1 AWSNLLTVVEDEVGM
16 LLGVT
21 GQIDKMG
28 VKLGD
33 LKKFLADAERRRITD
48 TSVQGWVTELK
59 RAMYDATD
67 ILDICQLK
75 AMDHHAASR
84 MGCCNPLLFC
94 LRNPLF
100 AHEIGTRIRA
110 LNQKLDAI
118 KERSAAFGFD
128 LASYED
134 SCSKVHSSRLS
145 TSRETSWEL
154 DRSGVVGEKI
164 EEDTRALVE
173 IMVRRTE
180 AETSNAD
187 NNRVMVFAIVGVGGI
202 GKTTLARE
210 VFNDEAINANFDKR
224 IWLSVNQDFDKVELL
239 RTAIT
244 LAGGKH
250 RSEKALAVLRPILSD
265 ALTGKKIFLVMD
277 DVWSHEAWGDVLETP
292 LNAVAR
298 GSRVLVTTR
307 DTRVARGVKA
317 VLPYHHIDKLDDEDA
332 WSLLR
337 KQVISSETDGPEVDM
352 LKDIGLQIAVK
363 CGGLPLAVKVMGGLL
378 CQKDKQRH
386 EWNMV
391 LNDSIWS
398 ASEMPEE
405 LNYSIYFSYEDLPPS
420 IKQCFLYYSL
430 LPKSAAWSKNGS
442 IGMWISEGFLHGTSA
457 DLEELGSKYYKE
469 LILRNLIEPVT
480 IWSDQQV
487 CSMHD
492 VVRSFAQFVARDEA
506 LAAHSGDTGFIS
518 KLSAHKFLRLSM
530 EKNVSESDG
539 LDWSSLHAQ
548 KTLRTLILVGPISM
562 KPSDSIVDF
571 PCLRTL
577 HAESID
583 VAVLVESL
591 GKLKHLR
598 YLLIQKSN
606 ISSLPDNIG
615 NMKFLQFIGLVECQQ
630 FVKVPH
636 SILKLGQL
644 RYLNFYDSS
653 VNSIPRGF
661 CVLTNLRNLRGFPA
675 QTDGVWCSLD
685 ELGPLSE
692 LRSLGVQRL
701 ENVSVT
707 SSAAKAKLG
716 EKVHLTHLFL
726 YCSSILGDDGLIKDE
741 KGVSE
746 EEQRQIAGVFDEL
759 CPSPSLEYLD
769 INGFFGRRLPRWMT
783 SRSAAVF
790 KSLRIILMYDLAC
803 CTQLPDGLCQLPCLQ
818 EIDTRRAPAIKRVGP
833 EFLQPHLATAAF
845 PRLQKMC
852 LVDMVEWEEWEWEE
866 QVQAMPLLEVLE
878 LENCRLRCLPP
889 GLASHARALKSI
901 SAQNNQH
908 LNSLENFA
916 SVVELEVAKS
926 PDLERITNLPN
937 LRKLEIETCPKLKV
951 LEGICALQRLV
962 LEDYA
967 METLPEYMRDV
978 NPRHFELRCSLT
990 LLTSIAAGQSGPEWD
1005 RFSHIDHVKAY
1016 APDENNTRKW
1026 YVLYTREPCSL
1037 ITNVSHSTSAG
1048 KSAQPC
1054 HLNVLFHSVHLTR
1067 LVDSGYVEE
1076 DQEVVS

>member
-1 AWSNLLTVVEDEVGM
+1 
-16 LLGVT
+16 
-21 GQIDKMG
+21 
-28 VKLGD
+28 
-33 LKKFLADAERRRITD
+33 
-48 TSVQGWVTELK
+48 
-59 RAMYDATD
+59 
-67 ILDICQLK
+67 
-75 AMDHHAASR
+75 
-84 MGCCNPLLFC
+84 
-94 LRNPLF
+94 
-100 AHEIGTRIRA
+100 
-110 LNQKLDAI
+110 
-118 KERSAAFGFD
+118 
-128 LASYED
+128 
-134 SCSKVHSSRLS
+134 
-145 TSRETSWEL
+145 
-154 DRSGVVGEKI
+154 
-164 EEDTRALVE
+164 
-173 IMVRRTE
+173 
-180 AETSNAD
+180 
-187 NNRVMVFAIVGVGGI
+187 
-202 GKTTLARE
+202 
-210 VFNDEAINANFDKR
+210 
-224 IWLSVNQDFDKVELL
+224 
-239 RTAIT
+239 
-244 LAGGKH
+244 
-250 RSEKALAVLRPILSD
+250 
-265 ALTGKKIFLVMD
+265 
-277 DVWSHEAWGDVLETP
+277 
-292 LNAVAR
+292 
-298 GSRVLVTTR
+298 
-307 DTRVARGVKA
+307 
-317 VLPYHHIDKLDDEDA
+317 
-332 WSLLR
+332 
-337 KQVISSETDGPEVDM
+337 
-352 LKDIGLQIAVK
+352 
-363 CGGLPLAVKVMGGLL
+363 
-378 CQKDKQRH
+378 
-386 EWNMV
+386 
-391 LNDSIWS
+391 
-398 ASEMPEE
+398 
-405 LNYSIYFSYEDLPPS
+405 
-420 IKQCFLYYSL
+420 
-430 LPKSAAWSKNGS
+430 
-442 IGMWISEGFLHGTSA
+442 
-457 DLEELGSKYYKE
+457 
-469 LILRNLIEPVT
+469 
-480 IWSDQQV
+480 
-487 CSMHD
+487 
-492 VVRSFAQFVARDEA
+492 
-506 LAAHSGDTGFIS
+506 
-518 KLSAHKFLRLSM
+518 
-530 EKNVSESDG
+530 
-539 LDWSSLHAQ
+539 
-548 KTLRTLILVGPISM
+548 M

-716 EKVHLTHLFL
+716 EIVHLTHLFL

-1037 ITNVSHSTSAG
+1037 ITNVSHSTSADRLKASKLDG
-1048 KSAQPC
+1048 PYSHFHLVGWPYQVRCSAILLQQREAH
-1054 HLNVLFHSVHLTR
+1054 HLQNSAARPVLMC
-1067 LVDSGYVEE
+1067 
-1076 DQEVVS
+1076 